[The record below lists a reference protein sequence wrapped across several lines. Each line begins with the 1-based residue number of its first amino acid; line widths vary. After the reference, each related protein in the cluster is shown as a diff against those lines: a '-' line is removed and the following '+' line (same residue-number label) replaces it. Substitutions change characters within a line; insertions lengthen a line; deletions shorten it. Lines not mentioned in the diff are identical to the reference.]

1 MNRGELRRIMVCDCM
16 ADDAG
21 HLSERIRRLLEV
33 RTADPERGLL
43 TEMEHTLTDGYARAL
58 ELERRAWRIETR
70 IGTLAGEVE
79 SPVEAE
85 ELRGLAVRR
94 RTTEDELA
102 RLRALLSDLRGR
114 AEAVRAGPQRTTG

>member
-1 MNRGELRRIMVCDCM
+1 MTRDELRRIMVCDSM
-16 ADDAG
+16 ADDVG
-21 HLSERIRRLLEV
+21 HLSERIRRLLDA

-58 ELERRAWRIETR
+58 ELESRVWRIETR
-70 IGTLAGEVE
+70 IGTLAAEVE

-85 ELRGLAVRR
+85 ELRGLAVRL

-114 AEAVRAGPQRTTG
+114 AETVRAGPQAAA